1 MRRLSHRGR
10 QRWSS
15 PVFIALVLLI
25 AGLTAWGTGFA
36 LFARQAAALPGEPDR
51 VTDAIVVLTGGSLR
65 LTTGLSLLEAERA
78 EKLFV
83 SGVYRGVDVEELLR
97 VSRQAP
103 DAVEC
108 CVVLGYAAGDTR
120 GNAAESADWLQA
132 QGYRSFRLVTANYH
146 MPRSLLEFRRAVP
159 EIEIVAHP
167 VAPTNVH
174 VEQWWRWPGTTAL
187 LISEYNKYLVALLR
201 GMFE

>member
-1 MRRLSHRGR
+1 MSFRDRR
-10 QRWSS
+10 RWS
-15 PVFIALVLLI
+15 PPLFLLLVLLVS
-25 AGLTAWGTGFA
+25 GLAAWGTGFVV
-36 LFARQAAALPGEPDR
+36 FARRAAAVPQDSGR
-51 VTDAIVVLTGGSLR
+51 VTDAIIVLTGGSLR
-65 LTTGLSLLEAERA
+65 LTTGLSLLEAEQA

-103 DAVEC
+103 AAVEC

-120 GNAAESADWLQA
+120 GNAEESANWLRS

-146 MPRSLLEFRRAVP
+146 MPRSLLEFRRVLP
-159 EIEIVAHP
+159 EAEIVAHP
-167 VAPTNVH
+167 VAPSNVH

-187 LISEYNKYLVALLR
+187 LIGEYNKYLVARLR
-201 GMFE
+201 GVFE